1 MRDHYRI
8 TITNYSGAK
17 HYTVTQLMR
26 RYLAGIGIFL
36 GTSFL
41 GGFLAILFLTT
52 RLDMLNAEVADLQ
65 QYQATIKEENSALLA
80 EQQHLQ
86 KTVDEKVAAL
96 SMMSDELGS
105 IETMIGLTPNP
116 DVALYQRLDTAS
128 QTASEKH
135 FMLSAIPSGYPLAD
149 AHVTSR
155 YGMRDHP
162 VLGRMALH
170 GDADLRA
177 AIGTPVYATADGVV
191 ELAGMNNGGFGRM
204 IKLSHNFGFVSVFG
218 HLSKTSVASGD
229 YVRQGDLI
237 GYTGNTGLSSA
248 PHLHYE
254 VRHLHRRLAPGPFME
269 WSWEN
274 YDVLFTREEQI
285 KWDSLAKT
293 LRKQMAAPE
302 RRWSQLAPRLPAT
315 SS

>member
-17 HYTVTQLMR
+17 HYTLTQLMR
-26 RYLAGIGIFL
+26 RFLAGFGVFL
-36 GTSFL
+36 GTCFL
-41 GGFLAILFLTT
+41 GGFLAILFLST
-52 RLDMLNAEVADLQ
+52 RLATLNAEVADLQ
-65 QYQATIKEENSALLA
+65 QYQAAIKEENTALLS
-80 EQQHLQ
+80 EQQQL
-86 KTVDEKVAAL
+86 KESVEEKVAAL
-96 SMMSDELGS
+96 SIISDELGS
-105 IETMIGLTPNP
+105 IETMIGLAPGP
-116 DVALYQRLDTAS
+116 DVALYERLDTAS

-135 FMLSAIPSGYPLAD
+135 AMLSAIPSGYPLAD

-155 YGMRDHP
+155 YGMRNHP
-162 VLGRMALH
+162 VLGKMALH
-170 GDADLRA
+170 GGADLRA
-177 AIGTPVYATADGVV
+177 AVGTPVYATADAVV
-191 ELAGMNNGGFGRM
+191 ELAGASNSGFGRM
-204 IKLSHNFGFVSVFG
+204 VKLSHNFGFVTIFG
-218 HLSKTSVASGD
+218 HLSKAVVASGD

-237 GYTGNTGLSSA
+237 GYSGNTGLSTA

-293 LRKQMAAPE
+293 LRKPTAVPE

>member
-17 HYTVTQLMR
+17 HYTLTQLMR
-26 RYLAGIGIFL
+26 RFLAGFGVFL
-36 GTSFL
+36 GTCFL
-41 GGFLAILFLTT
+41 GGFLAILFLST
-52 RLDMLNAEVADLQ
+52 RLATLNAEVADLQ
-65 QYQATIKEENSALLA
+65 QYQAAIKEENTALLS
-80 EQQHLQ
+80 EQQQL
-86 KTVDEKVAAL
+86 KESVEEKVAAL
-96 SMMSDELGS
+96 SIISDELGS
-105 IETMIGLTPNP
+105 IETMIGLAPGP
-116 DVALYQRLDTAS
+116 DVALYERLDTAS

-135 FMLSAIPSGYPLAD
+135 AMLSAIPSGYPLAD

-155 YGMRDHP
+155 YGMRNHP
-162 VLGRMALH
+162 VLGKMALH
-170 GDADLRA
+170 GGADLRA
-177 AIGTPVYATADGVV
+177 AVGTPVYATADAVV
-191 ELAGMNNGGFGRM
+191 ELAGASNSGFGRM
-204 IKLSHNFGFVSVFG
+204 VKLSHNFGFVTIFG
-218 HLSKTSVASGD
+218 HLSKAVVASGD

-237 GYTGNTGLSSA
+237 GYSGNTGLSTA

-293 LRKQMAAPE
+293 LRKPTAVPE
-302 RRWSQLAPRLPAT
+302 RRWSQLVPRLPAT

>member
-26 RYLAGIGIFL
+26 RYMAGLGILL
-36 GTSFL
+36 GTCFL
-41 GGFLAILFLTT
+41 GGFLAILFMST
-52 RLDMLNAEVADLQ
+52 RLGMLNTEVAELQ
-65 QYQATIKEENSALLA
+65 QYQAKIKSENSVLMA
-80 EQQHLQ
+80 EQRRLQ
-86 KTVDEKVAAL
+86 QTVDEKVAAL
-96 SMMSDELGS
+96 STMTDELGS
-105 IETMIGLTPNP
+105 IETMIGLTPDP
-116 DVALYQRLDTAS
+116 DIALYQRLDTAS

-135 FMLSAIPSGYPLAD
+135 HMLNAIPSGYPLSNAF
-149 AHVTSR
+149 VTSR
-155 YGMRDHP
+155 YGMRNHP
-162 VLGRMALH
+162 VLGKMALH
-170 GDADLRA
+170 GGADLRA
-177 AIGTPVYATADGVV
+177 AVGTPVYATADGVV
-191 ELAGMNNGGFGRM
+191 EWAGMNTSGFGNM
-204 IKLSHNFGFVSVFG
+204 IKLSHNFGFVTVFG
-218 HLSKTSVASGD
+218 HLSKSSVAMGD

-254 VRHLHRRLAPGPFME
+254 VRYLHRRLAPGPFME

>member
-8 TITNYSGAK
+8 TITHYSGAK

-26 RYLAGIGIFL
+26 RFLAGISIFL
-36 GTSFL
+36 GTCFL
-41 GGFLAILFLTT
+41 GGFLAIMLLST
-52 RLDMLNAEVADLQ
+52 RLADLQ
-65 QYQATIKEENSALLA
+65 QHQAVIKEENIALLT
-80 EQQHLQ
+80 EQRQL
-86 KTVDEKVAAL
+86 KESVEEKVAAL
-96 SMMSDELGS
+96 SIISDELGS
-105 IETMIGLTPNP
+105 IENMIGLTPGA

-135 FMLSAIPSGYPLAD
+135 SMLSAIPSGYPVAD
-149 AHVTSR
+149 AHVTSH
-155 YGMRDHP
+155 YGMRKHP
-162 VLGRMALH
+162 VLGEMTLH
-170 GDADLRA
+170 GGADLRA
-177 AIGTPVYATADGVV
+177 VSGTPVYATADAVV
-191 ELAGMNNGGFGRM
+191 ESAGASNNGFGRM
-204 IKLSHNFGFVSVFG
+204 VKLSHNFGFVTIYG
-218 HLSKTSVASGD
+218 HLSKTAVAGGD

-237 GYTGNTGLSSA
+237 GYSGSTGLSTA

-293 LRKQMAAPE
+293 LRKPTVVPE
-302 RRWSQLAPRLPAT
+302 RRWSQLAPPLPAI